1 MKKISRIALLSVLF
15 SAPMFAMDNSTTTA
29 ASTTACNA
37 SCATDCNTAPTMLG
51 KIAAL
56 PGAAVAAVLASP
68 NTVASYTVTP
78 VLNQVAKL
86 GFLKDGRFAKN
97 TDKIGQV
104 MVIAAAAAIAYQAYT
119 MYTAQEAVEA
129 NEDFFSEDTN

>member
-15 SAPMFAMDNSTTTA
+15 SAPMFAMDNASTTE
-29 ASTTACNA
+29 ASTTA
-37 SCATDCNTAPTMLG
+37 TPTMLG

-78 VLNQVAKL
+78 VLNQIAKL
-86 GFLKDGRFAKN
+86 SFLPNAFTKN

-104 MVIAAAAAIAYQAYT
+104 MVIAAAAVAAYQAYT
-119 MYTAQEAVEA
+119 IYTAQEAVEA

>member
-15 SAPMFAMDNSTTTA
+15 SAPMFAMDN
-29 ASTTACNA
+29 ASTTA
-37 SCATDCNTAPTMLG
+37 TPTMLG

-56 PGAAVAAVLASP
+56 PGATVAAVLASP

-78 VLNQVAKL
+78 VLNQIAKL
-86 GFLKDGRFAKN
+86 GFLKDGCFAKN

-104 MVIAAAAAIAYQAYT
+104 MVLAAAAVAAYQVYT
-119 MYTAQEAVEA
+119 MYNAEDAVEA